1 MIGVLYALM
10 ALGITFIY
18 SIVRLINWAMGGFY
32 MVGSYLQFILVSQV
46 FGVDRWWI
54 AVPLT
59 VLSVFGLGVVLE
71 PILIRPMFSGNVER
85 KDEYATVVT
94 IALLLFMT
102 AVAAGI
108 GGPYQ
113 RTPGS
118 NLPTVTLGPL
128 PVSGAR
134 FAAFVVALI
143 ALALF
148 YAFIRTTWLGTALRA
163 AADSRIGVQTAGVDL
178 QRLDRFAFGAGVAL
192 AALAGALLAPVFLVY
207 PTDGAMTTVK
217 GFEII
222 IIGGLGSIPGALVGG
237 VLLGVVESLGTVMIA
252 PQYQNAYG
260 FLLVL
265 IVLLIR
271 PVGLFGRRL
280 REV

>member
-1 MIGVLYALM
+1 M

-18 SIVRLINWAMGGFY
+18 SIVRLINWAMGSFY
-32 MVGSYLQFILVSQV
+32 MLGSYLQFILVAHV
-46 FGVDRWWI
+46 FGVDRWWL
-54 AVPLT
+54 AVP
-59 VLSVFGLGVVLE
+59 VSVAVVFALGAALE
-71 PILIRPMFSGNVER
+71 PILVRPMFAGNVER
-85 KDEYATVVT
+85 RDEYATVVT

-102 AVAAGI
+102 AVAGAL
-108 GGPYQ
+108 GGPNQYS
-113 RTPGS
+113 PGS
-118 NLPTVTLGPL
+118 NLGSVMLGPL

-143 ALALF
+143 ALAIF
-148 YAFIRTTWLGTALRA
+148 YAFIRWTWLGMALRA

-178 QRLDRFAFGAGVAL
+178 RRLDQFAFGGGVAL

-207 PTDGAMTTVK
+207 PTNGAMTTTK

-222 IIGGLGSIPGALVGG
+222 IIGGLGSIPGALLGG
-237 VLLGVVESLGTVMIA
+237 LLLGVVESLGTILLA
-252 PQYQNAYG
+252 SQYQNAYG

-265 IVLLIR
+265 AVLLIR
-271 PVGLFGRRL
+271 PLGLFGKRL

>member
-1 MIGVLYALM
+1 M
-10 ALGITFIY
+10 GITFIY

-32 MVGSYLQFILVSQV
+32 MVGSYLQFILVTQV
-46 FGVDRWWI
+46 FGVDRWWV
-54 AVPLT
+54 AVPIT
-59 VLSVFGLGVVLE
+59 VAAVFVLGALIE
-71 PILIRPMFSGNVER
+71 PILIRPMFARGIER

-94 IALLLFMT
+94 ISLLLLMT
-102 AVAAGI
+102 AVANGL
-108 GGPYQ
+108 GGPYEH
-113 RTPGS
+113 TPGS
-118 NLPTVTLGPL
+118 NLGTVMLGPL
-128 PVSGAR
+128 PVDGAR
-134 FAAFVVALI
+134 FAAFVVAL
-143 ALALF
+143 LGMGLF
-148 YAFIRTTWLGTALRA
+148 YLFIQKTWLGMALRA
-163 AADSRIGVQTAGVDL
+163 AADSRVGVQTAGVDL
-178 QRLDRFAFGAGVAL
+178 QKLDQIAFGAGVAL

-237 VLLGVVESLGTVMIA
+237 LLLGIAESLGTVLLA
-252 PQYQNAYG
+252 PEYQNAYG

-265 IVLLIR
+265 VVLLIR

>member
-1 MIGVLYALM
+1 M

-18 SIVRLINWAMGGFY
+18 SIVRLINWAMGSFY
-32 MVGSYLQFILVSQV
+32 MVGSYLQFILVTQV
-46 FGVDRWWI
+46 FGVDRWWL
-54 AVPLT
+54 AVPIT
-59 VLSVFGLGVVLE
+59 VAAVFVLGVILE
-71 PILIRPMFSGNVER
+71 PILIKPMFAGSVER

-94 IALLLFMT
+94 IALLLLMT
-102 AVAAGI
+102 AVAG
-108 GGPYQ
+108 GLSGPYQ

-118 NLPTVTLGPL
+118 NLGTIMLGPL

-134 FAAFVVALI
+134 FAAFVVALL

-148 YAFIRTTWLGTALRA
+148 YLFIRKTWLGMALRA
-163 AADSRIGVQTAGVDL
+163 AADSRLGVQTAGVDL
-178 QRLDRFAFGAGVAL
+178 QQLDQFAFGGGVAL

-207 PTDGAMTTVK
+207 PTNGALTTTK

-237 VLLGVVESLGTVMIA
+237 VLLGVVESLGTVLIA
-252 PQYQNAYG
+252 SQYQNAYG

-265 IVLLIR
+265 AILLVR
-271 PVGLFGRRL
+271 PLGLFGSRL

>member
-1 MIGVLYALM
+1 M

-18 SIVRLINWAMGGFY
+18 SIVRLINWAMGAFY
-32 MVGSYLQFILVSQV
+32 MVGSYLQFILVTQV
-46 FGVDRWWI
+46 FGVDRWWL
-54 AVPLT
+54 AVPCSVALVF
-59 VLSVFGLGVVLE
+59 VLGALLE
-71 PILIRPMFSGNVER
+71 PILIRPMFAGNVER

-102 AVAAGI
+102 AVASGI
-108 GGPYQ
+108 SGPYQ

-118 NLPTVTLGPL
+118 NLGTIVLGPL

-134 FAAFVVALI
+134 FAALVVALV
-143 ALALF
+143 ALGLF
-148 YAFIRTTWLGTALRA
+148 YLFIKRTWLGMALRA
-163 AADSRIGVQTAGVDL
+163 AADSRTGVQIAGVDL
-178 QRLDRFAFGAGVAL
+178 ARIDQFAFGGGVAL
-192 AALAGALLAPVFLVY
+192 AALAGALLAPVFLVF
-207 PTDGAMTTVK
+207 PTNGAMTTTK

-222 IIGGLGSIPGALVGG
+222 IIGGLGSIPGALAGG
-237 VLLGVVESLGTVMIA
+237 LLLGVVESLGTVLIA

-265 IVLLIR
+265 LILLVR
-271 PVGLFGRRL
+271 PVGLFGKRL

>member
-1 MIGVLYALM
+1 M

-18 SIVRLINWAMGGFY
+18 SIVRLINWAMGSFY
-32 MVGSYLQFILVSQV
+32 MVGSYLQFILVTQV

-54 AVPLT
+54 AVPIT
-59 VLSVFGLGVVLE
+59 VAVVFVLGAALE
-71 PILIRPMFSGNVER
+71 PVLIRPMFKEGIER

-94 IALLLFMT
+94 IALLLLMT
-102 AVAAGI
+102 AVASGLS
-108 GGPYQ
+108 GPYQ

-118 NLPTVTLGPL
+118 SLPTVMLGPL

-134 FAAFVVALI
+134 FAAFVATLVALG
-143 ALALF
+143 LF
-148 YAFIRTTWLGTALRA
+148 FLFIRKTWLGMALRA
-163 AADSRIGVQTAGVDL
+163 AADSRVGVQTAGVDV
-178 QRLDRFAFGAGVAL
+178 QRLDQFAFGGGVAL

-222 IIGGLGSIPGALVGG
+222 IIGGLGSIPGALIGG
-237 VLLGVVESLGTVMIA
+237 VLLGVVESLGTVMLA

-271 PVGLFGRRL
+271 PVGLFGKRL

>member
-1 MIGVLYALM
+1 M

-18 SIVRLINWAMGGFY
+18 SIVRLINWAMGSFY
-32 MVGSYLQFILVSQV
+32 MVGSYLQFILVTQV
-46 FGVDRWWI
+46 FGTDRWWM
-54 AVPLT
+54 AVPIT
-59 VLSVFGLGVVLE
+59 VAAVFVLGALLE
-71 PILIRPMFSGNVER
+71 PILIRPMFKGTVDR

-102 AVAAGI
+102 AVASGLS
-108 GGPYQ
+108 GPYQ

-118 NLPTVTLGPL
+118 NLATVMLGPL
-128 PVSGAR
+128 PVAGPR
-134 FAAFVVALI
+134 FAAFVVAI
-143 ALALF
+143 AGIALF
-148 YAFIRTTWLGTALRA
+148 YAFIRKTWLGMALRA
-163 AADSRIGVQTAGVDL
+163 AADSRAGVQTAGVDL
-178 QRLDRFAFGAGVAL
+178 QRLDQFAFGGGVAL

-207 PTDGAMTTVK
+207 PTNGAMTTVK

-237 VLLGVVESLGTVMIA
+237 ILLGVVESLGTVMIA
-252 PQYQNAYG
+252 APYQNAYG

-265 IVLLIR
+265 VILLIR
-271 PVGLFGRRL
+271 PHGLFGARL